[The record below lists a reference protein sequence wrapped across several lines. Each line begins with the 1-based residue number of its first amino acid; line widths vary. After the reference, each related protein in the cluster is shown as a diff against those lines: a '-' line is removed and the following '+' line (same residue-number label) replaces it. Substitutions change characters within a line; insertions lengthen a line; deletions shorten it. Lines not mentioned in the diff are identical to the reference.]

1 MKDSFEKYYDS
12 VTEKKNKRV
21 FEKSITKI
29 KAFFKGEEFLLFY
42 DVYQTAMSGRI
53 GSVFIFWLLTALFS
67 HSRYA
72 GQIIIS
78 IAFLMI
84 FNSIRVYLKT
94 TLQEKLKNRY
104 SKNEE
109 KDKEIEEWIRYRIL
123 QIFFIFLVLNLFI
136 IQYV

>member
-12 VTEKKNKRV
+12 VNEEKNKKV
-21 FEKSITKI
+21 FENSITKI
-29 KAFFKGEEFLLFY
+29 KAFFKKEEFLLFY
-42 DVYQTAMSGRI
+42 DVYQTAIGGRI

-67 HSRYA
+67 HSRYP

-109 KDKEIEEWIRYRIL
+109 KDKEIEEWIKYRIL
-123 QIFFIFLVLNLFI
+123 QIFFIFLVLTLFI